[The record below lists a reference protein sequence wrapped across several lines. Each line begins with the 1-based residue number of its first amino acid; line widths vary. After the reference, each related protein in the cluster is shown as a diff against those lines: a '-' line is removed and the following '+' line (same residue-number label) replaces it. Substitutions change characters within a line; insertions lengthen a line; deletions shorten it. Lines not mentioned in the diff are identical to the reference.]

1 MFMIFS
7 IGEKE
12 ANLREETK
20 SSHHSKSTKWQQSE
34 GSQGAHLEQ
43 AGAGSATMIKG
54 GNQRA

>member
-20 SSHHSKSTKWQQSE
+20 SSHHSKGTKWQQSE
-34 GSQGAHLEQ
+34 GSEGSRQEQ
-43 AGAGSATMIKG
+43 EGAGSATMIQG
-54 GNQRA
+54 GNQRT